1 MLLSETLRIL
11 SSEALSESFSFI
23 DIYCRK
29 CSNPL
34 RYFLLK
40 TVAFIVRSSILG
52 NTDPRKSEK
61 WSTISFGCSL
71 DSVRSLSSM
80 RCLPRTKLSLF
91 HTANPGRTVVKH
103 FGLVTCCIP
112 SGKRSISWR
121 VPMLAKKMHATCPY
135 WMLFFGKGT
144 TFSCKAAPALS
155 WWICIFVC
163 G

>member
-23 DIYCRK
+23 DIYRRK

-40 TVAFIVRSSILG
+40 TVAFILRSSILG

-103 FGLVTCCIP
+103 FGFVTCCIP